1 MTLKEA
7 QFLPEAAA
15 DAIEALAHLVVF
27 ATAEGHGPFAAA
39 AMGCLEKL
47 IVAPEACRIIPAEYF
62 ESGLDDLADLAATG
76 R

>member
-39 AMGCLEKL
+39 AMGCLERL
-47 IVAPEACRIIPAEYF
+47 IVAPEARRIIPAEYF
-62 ESGLDDLADLAATG
+62 ECGLDNLIEG
-76 R
+76 PP